1 MTLSQIGWASEH
13 DWFVRVSEDGKGVVV
28 VERFHTGEP
37 DSIRTFHDFAVLREW
52 AGY

>member
-1 MTLSQIGWASEH
+1 MTLSQIGWAADQ

-28 VERFHTGEP
+28 IHEILWEELTL
-37 DSIRTFHDFAVLREW
+37 RTFHDFAALREW